1 MGPPRCGGHA
11 AILGL
16 VDDTLPVAHVGE
28 RQLVTTLVD
37 NPIPANDVA
46 ADMRDSFRLHDCVM
60 RSSAATKGM
69 PRSSHWIMPLTVR
82 VEIMTPSSDWS
93 AFRRISWMT
102 SCRFSGL
109 RWSSGRCQERGSA
122 GGGGGGGGA
131 GIGLIRVVG
140 NRAIDRY
147 IVNHVASRSPLLRRV
162 DDAGHLIDCEAT
174 AVTALHVALAKVI
187 RSGRSYHKVMLPRT
201 RIWFHHSQIMA
212 PLYCCCRMCW
222 R

>member
-1 MGPPRCGGHA
+1 MSMTWGHQDAGVMPRSSASSMTRCQSPMSVRGNLLRRWLTIQSQPTMWPQICEIVSG
-11 AILGL
+11 
-16 VDDTLPVAHVGE
+16 
-28 RQLVTTLVD
+28 
-37 NPIPANDVA
+37 
-46 ADMRDSFRLHDCVM
+46 SHDCVM

-131 GIGLIRVVG
+131 GIGLIRLLATVPST
-140 NRAIDRY
+140 DTWSTTSP
-147 IVNHVASRSPLLRRV
+147 VAAR
-162 DDAGHLIDCEAT
+162 C
-174 AVTALHVALAKVI
+174 
-187 RSGRSYHKVMLPRT
+187 
-201 RIWFHHSQIMA
+201 
-212 PLYCCCRMCW
+212 
-222 R
+222 